1 MRYLSVVL
9 GCLAMTSTLNAAEVT
24 VKNENNTDLALSIYT
39 NTALVRDVRTVRL
52 DAGKS
57 SILFSGVSA
66 QIKPETVIVNA
77 EDVMVREQNYN
88 FAMLS
93 PENVAKANIGKVV
106 KTVMWDD
113 EKARNVYDKARI
125 LDVYAGRPVLQ
136 FGYGIEFDF
145 PGRIIWE
152 NLPDHLQ
159 TEPSLALGVSVKD
172 SGDKTIDLMYLTGGL
187 RWSTNYVA
195 EFINDTELNLKAW
208 VGISNTSGIGYHNA
222 RVQLVA
228 GEANVI
234 REALAVRPMMFMK
247 ASARAVN
254 DAVSAPLP
262 EEESVG
268 EYHVYSLPEK
278 ITIAD
283 NQTKQVSLL
292 NKDRIKYQKEYR
304 LSSPL
309 YLNINGSSDNF
320 KKINADIFVKL
331 TNSEESNLG
340 EPLPQGI
347 MRFYE
352 HDSKGNMLFVG
363 ESSFSQLA
371 VGSDAE
377 LRIGRSF
384 DILASGK
391 IVNFT
396 KVAENMIEAE
406 VSVSFMNA
414 KSVKAMVVFDQYF
427 HNDWKI
433 LSSNVDGVKQ
443 NSHTMRWQIEVPPSG
458 SSILNFKVRIV
469 KTDA

>member
-1 MRYLSVVL
+1 M
-9 GCLAMTSTLNAAEVT
+9 
-24 VKNENNTDLALSIYT
+24 
-39 NTALVRDVRTVRL
+39 
-52 DAGKS
+52 
-57 SILFSGVSA
+57 
-66 QIKPETVIVNA
+66 
-77 EDVMVREQNYN
+77 
-88 FAMLS
+88 
-93 PENVAKANIGKVV
+93 
-106 KTVMWDD
+106 
-113 EKARNVYDKARI
+113 
-125 LDVYAGRPVLQ
+125 
-136 FGYGIEFDF
+136 
-145 PGRIIWE
+145 
-152 NLPDHLQ
+152 Q

-352 HDSKGNMLFVG
+352 HDSKGNMRFVG

-396 KVAENMIEAE
+396 KIAENMIEAE